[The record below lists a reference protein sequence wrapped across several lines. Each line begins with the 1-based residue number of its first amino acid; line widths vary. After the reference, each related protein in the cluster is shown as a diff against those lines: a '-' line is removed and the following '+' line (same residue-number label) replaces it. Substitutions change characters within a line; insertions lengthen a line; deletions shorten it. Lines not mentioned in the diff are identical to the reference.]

1 MEGLRT
7 RLCNK
12 SEGNSLLYIV
22 DDKGVRIATI
32 ETLNRVELVV
42 STPAGFHIE
51 KPNGFSSKRPTE
63 D

>member
-12 SEGNSLLYIV
+12 SDGNSLLYIV
-22 DDKGVRIATI
+22 NEEGVRVATI
-32 ETLNRVELVV
+32 ETLSRVELVV
-42 STPAGFHIE
+42 STPTGYHIE

>member
-12 SEGNSLLYIV
+12 SDGNSLLYIV
-22 DDKGVRIATI
+22 NDEGVRIATV
-32 ETLNRVELVV
+32 EALNRVELVV
-42 STPAGFHIE
+42 TTPAGYHIE
-51 KPNGFSSKRPTE
+51 KPNGFSSKRPLE